1 MKIHQIIASILLML
15 FVARTGHAQTYYPL
29 PENNAYWTILEPYW
43 NNWDDYLYH
52 VKGDTVLNGKTYKKV
67 YKLNDHPTIYDTIR
81 SLHCFMRQDV
91 SEKKIWFILYFY
103 GETDEKLGYDLS
115 VNIGDTVSLPAF
127 EYPRWGHSGD
137 SLFVLQHVDSVN
149 LSLTLYTNSQGWRKE
164 FRFYNIG
171 KGEFFTYL
179 EGVFTQSD
187 LYPTIP
193 DSTAGHSVCLQVD
206 TLFFSVFEGYCGFTF
221 VGTDE
226 IPIVADF
233 EIFPNPCSHFVNIRL
248 KSSNKA
254 EIRIYDSFGRLC
266 ITRNFKP
273 LNETQSIDI
282 SGLPSGVYFA
292 QIHRENEI
300 ISGKIIVQKNQ

>member
-29 PENNAYWTILEPYW
+29 PENNAYWTILEPYG
-43 NNWDDYLYH
+43 WDDYMYN

-103 GETDEKLGYDLS
+103 GETEEKLGYDLS

-127 EYPRWGHSGD
+127 EYPRWGNSGD

-149 LSLTLYTNSQGWRKE
+149 LSLTLHTNSQGWRKE
-164 FRFYNIG
+164 YRFYNIG

-187 LYPTIP
+187 LYLTIP
-193 DSTAGHSVCLQVD
+193 DSIAGNSVCLQVD

-226 IPIVADF
+226 IPIVVDF

-254 EIRIYDSFGRLC
+254 EIRIYDSFGRLW
-266 ITRNFKP
+266 IQQN
-273 LNETQSIDI
+273 LMSNQDTQIIDT
-282 SGLPSGVYFA
+282 SKLPDGIYLV
-292 QIHRENEI
+292 QIREGENVLSRKLLI
-300 ISGKIIVQKNQ
+300 QKNRI